1 MDLREQFEKETG
13 LKPGPTTIYYLA
25 KYIEWLESLN
35 EESNKLYG
43 VIEEQSIKI
52 KLLQSKLEKQG
63 ELFKMVLFHLRDM
76 NGKILENGSG
86 FRVQL
91 DLSGLIKDI
100 EAL

>member
-1 MDLREQFEKETG
+1 MDLRKRFEKETG
-13 LKPGPTTIYYLA
+13 LKPEPTTIYYLA

-76 NGKILENGSG
+76 NGKIMENDSG

-91 DLSGLIKDI
+91 DLSELIKDI